1 LSARTSGRIMD
12 AKIAATANE
21 RHRRNLQ
28 TVREHMY
35 REKLLDPDGVVGT
48 LSRRRI
54 PSDCLLADGRR
65 LEAARRGVLH
75 ERIGKSGYTAEA
87 RAQRNTRRLVCPGE
101 AFQGDLGYRPGY
113 HSRHRL
119 SGRPAQPGSR
129 DTRSLLNWAVSGER
143 LLPCSGVA
151 AGAVPIWSGRV
162 CDSATSA
169 ERWPPAADPLRK

>member
-1 LSARTSGRIMD
+1 MPRSRRPRTSGTG
-12 AKIAATANE
+12 ATSRLCASICTARNSSIPTVSWE
-21 RHRRNLQ
+21 RS
-28 TVREHMY
+28 
-35 REKLLDPDGVVGT
+35 P
-48 LSRRRI
+48 RRRI